1 MYLKAFD
8 DSDNEIA
15 LSANSAILL
24 PAEGEV
30 GYAEPVG
37 QGTFQAQQN
46 FITELEDQMSSLGIS
61 TLFAQKMGAET
72 AESKRL
78 SRTDSDSL
86 LSIVSKD
93 LERCLQNAIDIAA
106 AYRDGRTASTRP
118 RLRHPGS
125 RRAADHAISKPLE
138 SRRYYA

>member
-30 GYAEPVG
+30 GYANRLAKEVLKPSKLHHRTRKPNVQPGHFHPV
-37 QGTFQAQQN
+37 
-46 FITELEDQMSSLGIS
+46 
-61 TLFAQKMGAET
+61 AQKMGAEI

-78 SRTDSDSL
+78 GHADSDSL

-93 LERCLQNAIDIAA
+93 LEKCLQNAIDIAA
-106 AYRDGRTASTRP
+106 AYVDMEAP
-118 RLRHPGS
+118 RVL
-125 RRAADHAISKPLE
+125 
-138 SRRYYA
+138 